1 MKQIQ
6 LLLAAGIA
14 LIFVACGGK
23 KGDFQAV
30 NSLSFNEDQ
39 ITLEMSLLP
48 RLTADSLVVNEESAA
63 IGQLD
68 ELIGESQKLSS
79 SKSDSTWNFINKGWT
94 DFDMNKSQI
103 LSDTMASSKIILQK
117 WSELNMNLLKLTGE
131 VRFADALESLIYDS
145 REAVLSESELKSVI
159 YTHVYDQ
166 IFVNLFGSSS
176 LTHQHTTG
184 GIIKLTQETKF
195 PESNEIILSCECSD
209 TRYLDVF
216 IRIPE
221 WAVNPTVNHGNVKYV
236 ARPGEYCQISRKW
249 KNGDVFVIQL
259 KN

>member
-1 MKQIQ
+1 MKFLSFGFILV
-6 LLLAAGIA
+6 LL
-14 LIFVACGGK
+14 VSCGQK
-23 KGDFQAV
+23 QSFQSV

-39 ITLEMSLLP
+39 ITLGASLLP
-48 RLTADSLVVNEESAA
+48 RLAPDSLVVNNESVAV
-63 IGQLD
+63 GQLD

-79 SKSDSTWNFINKGWT
+79 SMPDSTWNFINKGWT
-94 DFDMNKSQI
+94 DFEKNKSQI
-103 LSDTMASSKIILQK
+103 LTDISANSRIVLQK

-145 REAVLSESELKSVI
+145 PEAVLSESTLKSVI

-184 GIIKLTQETKF
+184 GTIKLTQETKF

-216 IRIPE
+216 IRIPV